1 MDIEIYN
8 VTFTCFLLH
17 FLPELVTQQRKFHIE
32 RFHNRAICLARS
44 GDLKFMK
51 LGMGQLAM
59 YQFSQRSGFGK
70 RGDVVLQHCWW
81 GKGKASVNCVRIER
95 KRGGSPQGTASLAS
109 QRKIPLAGQ
118 ASHTLSFFCHN
129 GYSCSVSLDLT
140 DPDRLECLPVVGQ
153 GEEIVL
159 FAVC

>member
-1 MDIEIYN
+1 MLCYDI
-8 VTFTCFLLH
+8 VGGARARLVSTVS
-17 FLPELVTQQRKFHIE
+17 EL
-32 RFHNRAICLARS
+32 
-44 GDLKFMK
+44 
-51 LGMGQLAM
+51 
-59 YQFSQRSGFGK
+59 
-70 RGDVVLQHCWW
+70 RGR
-81 GKGKASVNCVRIER
+81 G
-95 KRGGSPQGTASLAS
+95 GGSPQGTASLAS

-129 GYSCSVSLDLT
+129 GNSCSLSLDLT